1 MKLWRLPL
9 YIENIF
15 MIYTLHKTTS
25 LTYDHRTLKTRLPV
39 RSALFKQSTGGLV
52 VKWVTIG
59 ESLLLYV
66 FDLFL
71 SSQIQTFEQ
80 LQIIIL
86 YLIFFFYLLAVK

>member
-1 MKLWRLPL
+1 M

-39 RSALFKQSTGGLV
+39 RSALFRHDTGGLV
-52 VKWVTIG
+52 VKWVTIS

-66 FDLFL
+66 FGTFATLRSTRRALL
-71 SSQIQTFEQ
+71 SPQHAVL
-80 LQIIIL
+80 LQDTH
-86 YLIFFFYLLAVK
+86 V